1 MTSSLV
7 ENVILSIDLIQDKD
21 DEDLITNR
29 IFVFNKV
36 ILEGLQ
42 LLHELENK
50 QNEKSMEKIV

>member
-1 MTSSLV
+1 MTLSLV